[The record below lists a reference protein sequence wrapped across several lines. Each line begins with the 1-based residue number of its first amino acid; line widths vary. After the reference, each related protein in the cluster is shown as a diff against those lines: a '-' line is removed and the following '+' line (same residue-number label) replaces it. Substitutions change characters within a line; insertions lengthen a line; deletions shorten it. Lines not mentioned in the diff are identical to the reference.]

1 MSKKTLVSNFN
12 AIDNKKS
19 LIYDIKTMPK
29 VFFSNLAESFL
40 AELPDPSSKYN
51 LESVFLYDSDFAS
64 LRCFTL
70 NVLQKFLK

>member
-1 MSKKTLVSNFN
+1 
-12 AIDNKKS
+12 
-19 LIYDIKTMPK
+19 MPK

-51 LESVFLYDSDFAS
+51 LESVFLYYSDFAS